1 MSATTL
7 FDQAAYVQRERQA
20 AYADYDAWCL
30 KHMVAWNRLAVADPA
45 EWERIACRVDA
56 LLERLRWR
64 P

>member
-1 MSATTL
+1 MPDVATCRT
-7 FDQAAYVQRERQA
+7 
-20 AYADYDAWCL
+20 YAEYDAWCL
-30 KHMVAWNRLAVADPA
+30 SNMVAFNRLAVADPR